1 MSVAANLDLGE
12 LADKKQTVAEY
23 NFQHFRMHHLLKD
36 ALATMRSK
44 GLKPGQLAPD
54 FTMSLA
60 NGGRVT
66 LSQLRDKPVVLHFG
80 SFT

>member
-1 MSVAANLDLGE
+1 MSVATNLNLEE
-12 LADKKQTVAEY
+12 LDKKQTIAEY
-23 NFQHFRMHHLLKD
+23 NFGHFRFKHLFKD

-54 FTMSLA
+54 CTMSLA
-60 NGGRVT
+60 NGGKVT

>member
-1 MSVAANLDLGE
+1 
-12 LADKKQTVAEY
+12 
-23 NFQHFRMHHLLKD
+23 
-36 ALATMRSK
+36 
-44 GLKPGQLAPD
+44 
-54 FTMSLA
+54 MSLA